1 MKITQYCMRCGT
13 QMELDFGHKKKRGKC
28 PGCKMKFKYF
38 ESEDGALSYIYKTKD
53 VHDLYVQCEEQDEKL
68 VDIAKRNSEV
78 MKLGT
83 V

>member
-1 MKITQYCMRCGT
+1 
-13 QMELDFGHKKKRGKC
+13 
-28 PGCKMKFKYF
+28 MKFKYF

-53 VHDLYVQCEEQDEKL
+53 VDDLYVQCEEQDEKL